1 MRSNNSLIRY
11 YLRSLPYSPGKLSVS
26 PSFSSLFSMAR
37 PTFNLFRRSNWQ
49 VTLLKLMHW
58 QETHGATTNG
68 KHLYRKINRILVQAA
83 IITGLFMGLISLLFY
98 EVLDQRPAPEVALFS
113 FTMAFL
119 VTVLIWLL
127 NIYVNNRRGMPWLYR
142 RIGPDHEFVGRMLVC
157 LFVGA
162 GLITVWI
169 WIDLQARMESSGT
182 THIDGILQ
190 IQGLLIVAFSLITS
204 WGVEKAVAQQQAMG
218 LISKLKEENFQAK
231 YEVLKQQIN
240 PHFLFNSLNILK
252 GMIRTGNGDAEEYLI
267 KLADVYRYI
276 LQSNTKEDVV
286 LDDEL
291 LMLESYQYMLKNR
304 FRDAIELT
312 IDLSPETRRSVLPP
326 LTLQMLMENCVK
338 HNVLTQSRKL
348 RVSVTEQNGRL
359 LFRNNIQ
366 PKQTLLSATHVG
378 LENLTR
384 RYEHLSGTPLTV
396 EQDAQFFTVF
406 LPIIPPGHDRPDS
419 GR

>member
-1 MRSNNSLIRY
+1 MDRL
-11 YLRSLPYSPGKLSVS
+11 
-26 PSFSSLFSMAR
+26 
-37 PTFNLFRRSNWQ
+37 TFNLFRRSDRQ
-49 VTLLKLMHW
+49 VTLLKLMRW
-58 QETHGATTNG
+58 REKYGPTTDS
-68 KHLYRKINRILVQAA
+68 KHLYREINRILVQAA

-98 EVLDQRPAPEVALFS
+98 KVLDQRPAPEVALFS

-142 RIGPDHEFVGRMLVC
+142 RIGPDYEFVGRVLVC
-157 LFVGA
+157 LLVGA
-162 GLITVWI
+162 GLITGWI
-169 WIDLQARMESSGT
+169 WIDLLARMESSGT

-204 WGVEKAVAQQQAMG
+204 WGVEKALAQQQAMG

-252 GMIRTGNGDAEEYLI
+252 GMIRTGHEDAEEYLI
-267 KLADVYRYI
+267 KLAEVYRYI

-291 LMLESYQYMLKNR
+291 LMLESYHYMLKNR
-304 FRDAIELT
+304 FRDAIDLT

-348 RVSVTEQNGRL
+348 HVSITERGGRV
-359 LFRNNIQ
+359 LFRNNLQ
-366 PKQTLLSATHVG
+366 PKQSLASSNHVG

-384 RYEHLSGTPLTV
+384 RYEHRCGILPTV
-396 EQDAQFFTVF
+396 EQDGQFFTVF
-406 LPIIPPGHDRPDS
+406 LPIIPPAHDRSYP